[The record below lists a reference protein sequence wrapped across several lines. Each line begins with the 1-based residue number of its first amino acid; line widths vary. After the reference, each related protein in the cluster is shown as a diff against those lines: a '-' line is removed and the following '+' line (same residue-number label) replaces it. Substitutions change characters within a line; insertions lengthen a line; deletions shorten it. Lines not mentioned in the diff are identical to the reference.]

1 MSAEHSIEKDK
12 QEKVNNSFIHKIDG
26 PLEEE
31 EAFTPCMEFNLILT
45 ICGIEFNVISL
56 KKQIKTV
63 NLNIPGRGESIYRR
77 ELYMN
82 LNYKKGQ

>member
-1 MSAEHSIEKDK
+1 
-12 QEKVNNSFIHKIDG
+12 
-26 PLEEE
+26 
-31 EAFTPCMEFNLILT
+31 MEFNLILT

-82 LNYKKGQ
+82 LNYRKGERKER